1 MSLVDD
7 ATVADHTRRWLERA
21 VIGLNLCPFARA
33 PYTRGQVRIV
43 VSDASDTEALALDL
57 HAELEHLRD
66 TDAATLE
73 TTLLVHPHV
82 LQDFLDYNDFLD
94 LADALLEDLELDGDV
109 QVASFH
115 PDYQFA
121 DAAPD
126 AIENHT
132 NRSPYPVLH
141 LLREDS
147 ISRAVDAVP
156 DTDAIYERNIA
167 TLRTLGHAGWD
178 NLWSDDAR

>member
-1 MSLVDD
+1 MSIVDD
-7 ATVADHTRRWLERA
+7 ATTADDTRRWLERA

-33 PYTRGQVRIV
+33 PYVRGQLRIA
-43 VSDASDTEALALDL
+43 VSDARDTETLALDL
-57 HAELEHLRD
+57 HAELERLRD
-66 TDAATLE
+66 TDIATLE

-94 LADALLEDLELDGDV
+94 IADALLEELDLDGEV

-126 AIENHT
+126 DIENHT

-167 TLRTLGHAGWD
+167 TLRALGHAGW
-178 NLWSDDAR
+178 NKLWSNDAP